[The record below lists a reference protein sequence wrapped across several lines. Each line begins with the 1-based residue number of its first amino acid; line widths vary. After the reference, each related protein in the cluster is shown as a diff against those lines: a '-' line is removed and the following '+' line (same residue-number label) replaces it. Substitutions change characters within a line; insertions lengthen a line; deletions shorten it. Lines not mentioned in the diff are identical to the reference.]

1 MALIGLITQRSL
13 VQIQPPLSV
22 TTAVIPMRLRRAR
35 PLCTA
40 VIVLALGVATFVHP
54 AAAVTQDQLGRPAAT
69 RVPGHLF
76 TSVASFTGEGELA
89 VVSQGKLWVLDGANG
104 SVAEVPVLGGQVPSS
119 PSFSSDGRWI
129 SFITTRQTA
138 TGMTRGVW
146 VARSDGLGAHLLAT
160 FSGPSTLVIGWDP
173 GHDVLAYVTATSH
186 DIYAPPSEVW
196 LWAPGTSAHV
206 VARAPEVTGGPWS
219 PDGTSL
225 AVMSDTD
232 IPRTV
237 LHWDATITT
246 YRLSGGAGRVW
257 LKLSVTA
264 AAPTG
269 NISSVPEAGG
279 LRDVAYVVPMGWWP
293 RWGIGYAVIQG
304 NPGSP
309 FDSSVR
315 NNGLLLET
323 IGGPGAHSHVL
334 GNVLVDG
341 ADGPI
346 AASAGGQLAITVNS
360 FAEPIW
366 QHQQAERCSPV
377 TFRCVPLPEPAG
389 TVSMDALWSPDGAK
403 LSFVV
408 GQPSTASG
416 FDQAQVEGWYNALA
430 LEVYD
435 AGTGT
440 VHRLAQGTGAVV
452 PLWSANSKDLLFVR
466 DDGIWIWRGL
476 MGADLSPLVGTEVRQ
491 VRLDYQV
498 TLLLVDGPYN
508 QERASG
514 LLQIETPFHLEAD
527 GQTWT
532 VAPSDKSTYAP
543 VCHLVHL
550 TVVSAEMDDERL
562 RLRFSDGSALTV
574 ERDPR
579 YESWSLTGSG
589 VPEVLVTP
597 P

>member
-1 MALIGLITQRSL
+1 
-13 VQIQPPLSV
+13 
-22 TTAVIPMRLRRAR
+22 
-35 PLCTA
+35 
-40 VIVLALGVATFVHP
+40 
-54 AAAVTQDQLGRPAAT
+54 
-69 RVPGHLF
+69 
-76 TSVASFTGEGELA
+76 
-89 VVSQGKLWVLDGANG
+89 
-104 SVAEVPVLGGQVPSS
+104 
-119 PSFSSDGRWI
+119 
-129 SFITTRQTA
+129 
-138 TGMTRGVW
+138 MTKGIW
-146 VARSDGLGAHLLAT
+146 VARSDGQDARPLAT
-160 FSGPSTLVIGWDP
+160 FTGLVTLVIGW
-173 GHDVLAYVTATSH
+173 GLGYDVLAYVTAASH

-196 LWAPGTSAHV
+196 LWVPGTGARV
-206 VARAPEVTGGPWS
+206 VVRAPEVTGGAWS

-237 LHWDATITT
+237 SHWDATITT

-264 AAPTG
+264 PAATG
-269 NISSVPEAGG
+269 NISSVPQAGG
-279 LRDVAYVVPMGWWP
+279 LNDIAYLVPMGWWP

-323 IGGPGAHSHVL
+323 IAGPEAQSHVL
-334 GNVLVDG
+334 GDVLVDG

-377 TFRCVPLPEPAG
+377 TFSCVPLPEPRA
-389 TVSMDALWSPDGAK
+389 TVSMDALWSPDGSK

-408 GQPSTASG
+408 GKSSTASG

-430 LEVYD
+430 LEIYD

-466 DDGIWIWRGL
+466 DDGIWIWRG
-476 MGADLSPLVGTEVRQ
+476 P
-491 VRLDYQV
+491 
-498 TLLLVDGPYN
+498 VD
-508 QERASG
+508 
-514 LLQIETPFHLEAD
+514 
-527 GQTWT
+527 
-532 VAPSDKSTYAP
+532 AP
-543 VCHLVHL
+543 V
-550 TVVSAEMDDERL
+550 
-562 RLRFSDGSALTV
+562 
-574 ERDPR
+574 
-579 YESWSLTGSG
+579 
-589 VPEVLVTP
+589 EVARPLFPINNWGAFYGQVQ
-597 P
+597 